1 MSQLILKP
9 IPRLS
14 DLDAQPEAVAM
25 PRLRLGARP
34 WVLVALVA
42 VLVVAFVLVLIWGS
56 VSIPTEQVLA
66 VLAGGE
72 AERASWTTIVQK
84 FRVPKAVT
92 AVLAGA
98 ALAASGLMMQTLF
111 RNPLASPDVL
121 GINSGA
127 SLGVAV
133 VVLWLG
139 ALGST
144 MVAGLGFLA
153 DLGLTAAAALGAG
166 LTLLVVL
173 MMARRVENSMT
184 LLILGLMVGNLTFA
198 MVSLMVYFS
207 VPERVQAFVNWGL
220 GSFAGVTLEQLP
232 ILGVGVGI
240 GLLLA
245 SMLPKTLNA
254 LLLGEAYAASLG
266 LNPRRARLLIIL
278 TTALLTGTVTVFCGP
293 IGFVGV
299 AVPHLCRSLLN
310 TSDHRLLMPA
320 VLLMGGAVGLVA
332 AVIAEVPGSTLTLP
346 LNAVMA
352 FFGAPVV
359 IAIVL
364 RQRNL
369 QRAFAG

>member
-1 MSQLILKP
+1 
-9 IPRLS
+9 
-14 DLDAQPEAVAM
+14 
-25 PRLRLGARP
+25 
-34 WVLVALVA
+34 
-42 VLVVAFVLVLIWGS
+42 
-56 VSIPTEQVLA
+56 
-66 VLAGGE
+66 
-72 AERASWTTIVQK
+72 
-84 FRVPKAVT
+84 
-92 AVLAGA
+92 
-98 ALAASGLMMQTLF
+98 
-111 RNPLASPDVL
+111 
-121 GINSGA
+121 
-127 SLGVAV
+127 
-133 VVLWLG
+133 VLWLG